1 MKIMQER
8 LEKIS
13 SLSLFIDKIRLAG
26 IIFFTGIPTS
36 RAVATPVK
44 GGDAM
49 EMVYCIIMLYILL
62 EILRTIKK

>member
-1 MKIMQER
+1 MKIMQEG
-8 LEKIS
+8 LEGKFQS
-13 SLSLFIDKIRLAG
+13 SLLIDKIRLDG
-26 IIFFTGIPTS
+26 IIFITGTPAS

-49 EMVYCIIMLYILL
+49 ELVYYIIMLYILL

>member
-1 MKIMQER
+1 MK
-8 LEKIS
+8 KDWKAAS
-13 SLSLFIDKIRLAG
+13 GPSLFVDKFCGYG
-26 IIFFTGIPTS
+26 ILFYAGIPTS

-49 EMVYCIIMLYILL
+49 EMAYYIIMLFILL

>member
-1 MKIMQER
+1 MKNAKDKNGKNKSKSALDFLPFIR
-8 LEKIS
+8 YNIS
-13 SLSLFIDKIRLAG
+13 
-26 IIFFTGIPTS
+26 TGTPAS

-49 EMVYCIIMLYILL
+49 ELVYYIIMLYILL